1 MNFRLADFVSL
12 SERTNR
18 THHFWLKKRRSRGE
32 ERLLEGVDG
41 DQSQYDLGQLQVIR
55 AGTVG

>member
-12 SERTNR
+12 SERTNPS
-18 THHFWLKKRRSRGE
+18 FLVEKRRSRGE